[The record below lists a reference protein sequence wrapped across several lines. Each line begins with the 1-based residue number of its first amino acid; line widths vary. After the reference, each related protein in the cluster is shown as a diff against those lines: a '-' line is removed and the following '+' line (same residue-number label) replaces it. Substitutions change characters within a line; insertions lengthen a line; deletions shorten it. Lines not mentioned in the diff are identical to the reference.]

1 MFFVFPVC
9 VLFVCVCVCSFCGS
23 GFMIEESLV
32 HKRLVP
38 PHVTQAEMDSKKRP
52 DFAPTPTAAT
62 AQEQKNSQAVKDL
75 EAELQRERA
84 DHAARQSECH

>member
-1 MFFVFPVC
+1 
-9 VLFVCVCVCSFCGS
+9 
-23 GFMIEESLV
+23 MIEESLV
-32 HKRLVP
+32 HKKLVP
-38 PHVTQAEMDSKKRP
+38 PHVTQAEMDSNKRP
-52 DFAPTPTAAT
+52 DFTPPAAT